1 MIILEE
7 NHGPIKSPTYTV
19 LVDGK
24 VVGSLYIYTGCK
36 DTLFTALGKMQKA
49 LLKKEVEK
57 LPIPLPTKEENANEH
72 DNLSE

>member
-7 NHGPIKSPTYTV
+7 NHGPIKSTYTV

-36 DTLFTALGKMQKA
+36 DTLFAALGKMQKA
-49 LLKKEVEK
+49 LLKKE
-57 LPIPLPTKEENANEH
+57 ENVSEH

>member
-36 DTLFTALGKMQKA
+36 DTLFAALGKMQKA
-49 LLKKEVEK
+49 LLKEK

>member
-7 NHGPIKSPTYTV
+7 NYGPIKSPTYDV

-36 DTLFTALGKMQKA
+36 DTLFAALGKMQKA
-49 LLKKEVEK
+49 LLKKE
-57 LPIPLPTKEENANEH
+57 ENASEH

>member
-36 DTLFTALGKMQKA
+36 DTLFAALRRLCK
-49 LLKKEVEK
+49 
-57 LPIPLPTKEENANEH
+57 KEENASEH

>member
-7 NHGPIKSPTYTV
+7 NHGPIKSPTYDV

-36 DTLFTALGKMQKA
+36 DTLFAALGKMQKA
-49 LLKKEVEK
+49 LLKKE
-57 LPIPLPTKEENANEH
+57 IEE
-72 DNLSE
+72 

>member
-1 MIILEE
+1 VIILEE
-7 NHGPIKSPTYTV
+7 NHGPIKSPTYDV

-36 DTLFTALGKMQKA
+36 DTLFAALGKMQKA
-49 LLKKEVEK
+49 LLE
-57 LPIPLPTKEENANEH
+57 KEENASEH

>member
-7 NHGPIKSPTYTV
+7 IHGPIKSPTYDV

-36 DTLFTALGKMQKA
+36 DTLFAALGKMQKA
-49 LLKKEVEK
+49 LLKKEVE
-57 LPIPLPTKEENANEH
+57 E
-72 DNLSE
+72 

>member
-7 NHGPIKSPTYTV
+7 NHGPIKSPTYAV

-36 DTLFTALGKMQKA
+36 DTLFAALGKMQKA
-49 LLKKEVEK
+49 LLKKE
-57 LPIPLPTKEENANEH
+57 ENASEH

>member
-36 DTLFTALGKMQKA
+36 DTLFAALGKMQKA
-49 LLKKEVEK
+49 LLKKE
-57 LPIPLPTKEENANEH
+57 IEE
-72 DNLSE
+72 

>member
-7 NHGPIKSPTYTV
+7 NYGPIKSPTYTV

-36 DTLFTALGKMQKA
+36 DTLFAALGKMQKA
-49 LLKKEVEK
+49 LLKKE
-57 LPIPLPTKEENANEH
+57 ENASEH

>member
-7 NHGPIKSPTYTV
+7 NHGPIKSPTYDV

-36 DTLFTALGKMQKA
+36 DTLFAALGKMQKA
-49 LLKKEVEK
+49 LLKKE
-57 LPIPLPTKEENANEH
+57 ENASEH
-72 DNLSE
+72 DDLSE